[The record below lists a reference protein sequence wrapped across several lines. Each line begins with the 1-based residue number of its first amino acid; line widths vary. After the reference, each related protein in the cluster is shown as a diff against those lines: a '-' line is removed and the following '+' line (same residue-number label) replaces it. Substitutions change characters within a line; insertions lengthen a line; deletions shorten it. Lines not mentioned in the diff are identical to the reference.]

1 MLIIHVE
8 EIGLSNYIDEY
19 GLTHCMGL
27 LEATKAESLEDF
39 MDKYHDVNKSFSVLQ
54 EVDKSRLSKGEKQIF
69 IMALYWAF
77 MCLSK
82 YEVPFIIDTP
92 FARIDS
98 EHRANITKEFFM
110 NLQGQ
115 IFIFSTNEEIVGE
128 HYDTMGPELLSTF
141 LLENKDNLKTI
152 VKANTYFGGEDNAV

>member
-1 MLIIHVE
+1 
-8 EIGLSNYIDEY
+8 
-19 GLTHCMGL
+19 
-27 LEATKAESLEDF
+27 
-39 MDKYHDVNKSFSVLQ
+39 MDKSFTVLQ

-98 EHRANITKEFFM
+98 EHRANITREFFM
-110 NLQGQ
+110 DLQGQ
-115 IFIFSTNEEIVGE
+115 VFIFSTNEEIVGE
-128 HYDTMGPELLSTF
+128 HYDAMKNEVQSTF
-141 LLENKDNLKTI
+141 LLENVDNLKTN
-152 VKANTYFGGEDNAV
+152 VRTNTYFGGENNAI